1 MYEAVLSIALRHEY
15 YPSGFC
21 PVSLAPTAETARL
34 LARRGILFRRQKAN
48 SWLLVAQNALAE
60 PDFLHFNLTAG
71 SDTLYYVTRAWK
83 ENPAVRVE
91 AASAPKVWQ
100 TLTVDVQYLAEN
112 GQAEITVE
120 AESEEKYLEFLCI
133 PRFSGADIPLR
144 MAEEKRRIQV
154 KESPKKATLPDG
166 TEARCF
172 VTAEK
177 VKLRLNS
184 GIKMLLWEVRENGE
198 RLIGNAIDSPA
209 PSQPS
214 LRSPRDTV
222 TRFYYY

>member
-1 MYEAVLSIALRHEY
+1 MYEPALSIALRHEY

-34 LARRGILFRRQKAN
+34 LAQCDILFRRQKAN
-48 SWLLVAQNALAE
+48 RWLLMAQKALAE
-60 PDFLHFNLTAG
+60 PDSLHFNLTA
-71 SDTLYYVTRAWK
+71 DDNTLYYVTRAWK
-83 ENPAVRVE
+83 ENPAVKVE
-91 AASAPKVWQ
+91 AANAPKVWQ

-112 GQAEITVE
+112 EQTEIIVE
-120 AESEEKYLEFLCI
+120 AESEEKYLEYLCI
-133 PRFSGADIPLR
+133 PRFNGADIPLR
-144 MAEEKRRIQV
+144 MTEEKRRIQV
-154 KESPKKATLPDG
+154 KESPEKAALPDG
-166 TEARCF
+166 TEARYF

-214 LRSPRDTV
+214 LLNPRDTV